1 MRSLHS
7 FINKYF
13 VNCCRGT
20 LNYDQFQK
28 GITKIAEKKY
38 EDEGIKGDKAK
49 SKLEQQII
57 SDNDVSD
64 WIE

>member
-1 MRSLHS
+1 M
-7 FINKYF
+7 
-13 VNCCRGT
+13 
-20 LNYDQFQK
+20 NYDEFQK

-38 EDEGIKGDKAK
+38 EDEGIKGDKAR